1 LTIFAIGFNIIN
13 PEVKPV
19 FKFLHTADLH
29 LGKLFHDQNLEEDQ
43 KFMLRGLAGI
53 LSDPSYKALVIAGD
67 VYDRSIP
74 SPGAMDLFGSFLG
87 DVKACNPGL
96 IVMVIP
102 GNHDSPLRLGY
113 GRELFSPMGVK
124 INSNPD
130 NCCDPVIIEEGEDA
144 CAFFLLPF
152 LNPGSFKDEDGEPVH
167 SQEKLAVLAARKLED
182 ARLECKRKGII
193 HSVLLAHLFAAGG
206 KESDSERIFLGSAE
220 QVNMGIF
227 SGFEYAALGHLHR
240 HQRAGKNGWYSGS
253 PLAYSFAEAG
263 AGKVFLSVELGEGE
277 PRVTPVP
284 ITPLRKVSRI
294 EGAFDWLRGDALR
307 DPEIQKIKNDYLEI
321 SLTDKEIKV
330 NAMAFLKSN
339 YPCLLNI
346 DQKIAFDSIK
356 RRNSEVAESVLPN
369 GEHEFRQDSPRKDTA
384 GDFAAFLEELYGG
397 IDEQKLSLFKELLA
411 EMEAAQIKS

>member
-1 LTIFAIGFNIIN
+1 MGKIFTM
-13 PEVKPV
+13 

-43 KFMLRGLAGI
+43 KFMLQSLAGI
-53 LSDPSYKALVIAGD
+53 LSDPSYKALAIAGD

-87 DVKACNPGL
+87 DIKARNPDL
-96 IVMVIP
+96 TVMVIP

-130 NCCDPVIIEEGEDA
+130 NCCNPVIIGEGEDS

-152 LNPGSFKDEDGEPVH
+152 LNPGSFNGEDGEPVH
-167 SQEKLAVLAARKLED
+167 SQEKLAALAGEKLEE
-182 ARLECKRKGII
+182 ARLACKKKGVL
-193 HSVLLAHLFAAGG
+193 HSVLLAHLFATGG
-206 KESDSERIFLGSAE
+206 KESDSERIFLGNAE

-227 SGFEYAALGHLHR
+227 PGFDYAALGHLHR
-240 HQRAGKNGWYSGS
+240 YQKAGKNGWYSGS

-263 AGKVFLSVELGEGE
+263 TDKVFLSVELGEGG
-277 PRVTPVP
+277 PLVTPIP
-284 ITPLRKVSRI
+284 IKPLRKVSRL
-294 EGAFDWLRGDALR
+294 EGAFDRLRGEALK

-321 SLTDKEIKV
+321 SLTDTEIKV

-339 YPCLLNI
+339 YPYLLNI
-346 DQKIAFDSIK
+346 DQKTAFDSIK
-356 RRNSEVAESVLPN
+356 RGNNEGIEAPLPN
-369 GEHEFRQDSPRKDTA
+369 GGRRDTA

-397 IDEQKLSLFKELLA
+397 ADEQKLSLFKELLA
-411 EMEAAQIKS
+411 EAEAAQIKA